1 MSRLWVDANVIL
13 RFLTKDPQD
22 LAERSARLMAKAEK
36 GKVSLYI
43 SPLVLAEVIWVLKSF
58 YRYSMAD
65 IAHAI
70 ISLVSAPGIEVDDR
84 ELIIRATELSRDQN
98 VDFVDAYLALQAADH
113 GEKVCTF
120 DETDFK
126 RLPVEWTMP
135 E

>member
-58 YRYSMAD
+58 YRYSMMD

-84 ELIIRATELSRDQN
+84 ELIIRAIELSRDQN

-126 RLPVEWTMP
+126 RLPVEWMMP